1 MKILKSKTHA
11 AKKLLLTMLALIFT
25 GAGAVLSAQHAIDGK
40 VTDSDGNP
48 VAGAAVAVESTT
60 TGHATAMDGTF
71 SIELPE
77 GRHILVVRHVGFR
90 TEYRQISFPDMTG
103 SFIEITLA
111 EELVQSEEILITA
124 SLLQRIT
131 RYQPVRSY
139 HPTEVQQRN
148 TTSIGTLLDG
158 EPGVAM
164 RSMGPAPARP
174 VVRGMDGER
183 IQVLQNGMKMG
194 DISSTAHDHAVILDP
209 MTADRVDIVRGP
221 ASLLYGSSALGGL
234 INVHTDDIVQDWSDG
249 LGGYTGLEAQSATR
263 GIAGASRWNYGTDAM
278 NLALRGSVRQTG
290 DMRTPIGAIPDTDLR
305 SVHLGSGLSWKRSG
319 GFSGA
324 SVSWADQRY
333 GIPED
338 PDDPQEEIRLYLQR
352 LAVQGLSNHS
362 LEHSFWKRAEFR
374 VTYNYYHHE
383 EWERE
388 YLLDGSLDDEDL
400 ELKVTQNHIQGDLLL
415 QHGRGAVLRDGT
427 AGITLE
433 YRDSRVGGDEALTPD
448 ARALTLAGFLLE
460 EFELSPQLMMQAGLR
475 LEWNRVSA
483 RANEGFPVAED
494 QRSRGVWAAALG
506 LSRSIGSSTQLGMQV
521 ARSHRTPSMEELFAD
536 AAHLAAGRYEIGNSS
551 LGNEIGYGVDLFA
564 DYTGSNNRIHIA
576 FFANRI
582 SNYIR
587 LQPLGRTDPVRGL
600 PVMEYTGSDALLAG
614 GELQFWQQ
622 LNSRLHLYLNAD
634 YIHGSELSTGENQP
648 LPFMPPMRM
657 TVGMEYDAGRW
668 WSRVQAR
675 HTLSQERTAPDEAA
689 TDAYTLT
696 NLAAGLRLGSS
707 QIHSVTLSVDNLF
720 NVTWRDHLSR
730 IEQRDIPMMG
740 RNVRLSYRFY
750 F

>member
-1 MKILKSKTHA
+1 MILAVRTHILRGI
-11 AKKLLLTMLALIFT
+11 LLVILPILFA
-25 GAGAVLSAQHAIDGK
+25 GAGAATAQHTVTGR
-40 VTDSDGNP
+40 VTDKDDNP
-48 VAGAAVAVESTT
+48 VVGAAVTVEGTT
-60 TGHATAMDGTF
+60 TGVATATDGTF
-71 SIELPE
+71 RLELSE
-77 GRHILVVRHVGFR
+77 GRHTLVVRHVGLR
-90 TEYRQISFPDMTG
+90 TEYRRITLPDMAG
-103 SFIEITLA
+103 SVIEITLA
-111 EELVQSEEILITA
+111 EEVLQSEQILITA

-139 HPTEVQQRN
+139 HTDEVQQRN

-209 MTADRVDIVRGP
+209 MTAARVDIVRGP

-234 INVHTDDIVQDWSDG
+234 VNVHTDDIVQTWSG
-249 LGGYTGLEAQSATR
+249 GVGGYTGLEAQSATR
-263 GIAGASRWNYGTDAM
+263 GIAGATRWNYGTDAM
-278 NLALRGSVRQTG
+278 NLTLRGSARQTG

-305 SVHLGSGLSWKRSG
+305 SVHLGTGLSWKRSG

-324 SVSWADQRY
+324 SVSWADQCY

-338 PDDPQEEIRLYLQR
+338 PDDPQEEIRLSMQR
-352 LAVQGLSNHS
+352 LAVQGLSNHG
-362 LEHSFWKRAEFR
+362 LDHSFWERAEFR
-374 VTYNYYHHE
+374 LTYNYYHHE
-383 EWERE
+383 EREYE
-388 YLLDGSLDDEDL
+388 YLLDGTLDDEDL
-400 ELKVTQNHIQGDLLL
+400 ELKVTQNHVQGDLLL
-415 QHGRGAVLRDGT
+415 QHGRGSVLRDGT
-427 AGITLE
+427 AGVTLE

-460 EFELSPQLMMQAGLR
+460 ELELAPDLMMQAGLR
-475 LEWNRVSA
+475 MEWNRVSA
-483 RANEGFPVAED
+483 RANEGFPDAVD

-506 LSRSIGSSTQLGMQV
+506 LNRTLGSSMQLGMQI

-536 AAHLAAGRYEIGNSS
+536 AAHLAAGRYETGNPS
-551 LGNEIGYGVDLFA
+551 LGNEIGYGIDFFA
-564 DYTGSNNRIHIA
+564 DYTGSNNRIHLA
-576 FFANRI
+576 LFANRI

-587 LQPLGRTDPVRGL
+587 LQPLGLTDPVRGL
-600 PVMEYTGSDALLAG
+600 PVMEYIGSDALLAG
-614 GELQFWQQ
+614 GEFQFRQQAGRELQ
-622 LNSRLHLYLNAD
+622 LYFNAD
-634 YIHGSELSTGENQP
+634 YIHASELSAGENRP
-648 LPFMPPMRM
+648 LPFMPPLRM
-657 TVGMEYDAGRW
+657 AIGMEYDAGRW
-668 WSRVQAR
+668 WSRAQVR

-696 NLAAGLRLGSS
+696 NLAAGLRLGSN
-707 QIHSVTLSVDNLF
+707 HVHTATLSVDNLF